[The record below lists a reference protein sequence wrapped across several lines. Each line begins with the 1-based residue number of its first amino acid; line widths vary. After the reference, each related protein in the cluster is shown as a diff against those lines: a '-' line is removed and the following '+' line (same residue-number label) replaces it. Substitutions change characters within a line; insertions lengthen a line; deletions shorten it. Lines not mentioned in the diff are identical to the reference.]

1 MATFLRPVREAA
13 LTAESDAD
21 LLRRF
26 TTAGGAEAEAA
37 FALLV
42 RRHGPLVMRACR
54 ASLRHAQD
62 AEDAFQATFLVL
74 AAKARSLDSRPFVP
88 WLFEVARRVCARA
101 RTTSNRRRVHE
112 MRAAAAKPEAQDH
125 RRPDP
130 DLALTV
136 LTAVGRLPEKYRAPI
151 LYCDLDG
158 LSYQQAADRLGLS
171 HAAVRN
177 RLARARER
185 LRAALRGVELSV
197 LGPAPAV
204 SRKLAEATA
213 RAAVL
218 VSSGT
223 TAGISPALL
232 ALMNGGL
239 ATMMTKMKSATLM
252 LISAATLAAGA
263 YGLNGQSFKPEPAP
277 SGTGTVGRTTGDI
290 GDLDRDPVSELVRI
304 AREVQKRREAGDR
317 AGAKKALRN
326 LLTVAFDCEGALD
339 RPSRPAVGTSAQD
352 GPSRP
357 AVGTSAESTA
367 GAVNTRP
374 ASSYQP
380 GMPSLNRPIQNGW
393 AGLGNPLQRGGPDVE
408 ARLEELEKKLD
419 RLMKLLERPAEVRPG
434 P

>member
-1 MATFLRPVREAA
+1 LATFLRRVREAA
-13 LTAESDAD
+13 LTGESDAD

-37 FALLV
+37 FAVLV

-74 AAKARSLDSRPFVP
+74 AAKARSLHSRPFAP
-88 WLFEVARRVCARA
+88 WLFEVARRVCAHA

-130 DLALTV
+130 DPDLTLTV
-136 LTAVGRLPEKYRAPI
+136 LTALGRLPEKYRAPI
-151 LYCDLDG
+151 LLCDLDG

-213 RAAVL
+213 HAAVL

-223 TAGISPALL
+223 TAGVSPALL

-263 YGLNGQSFKPEPAP
+263 YGLNGQSSKPEPAP
-277 SGTGTVGRTTGDI
+277 SGYGTAGRTTGDI
-290 GDLDRDPVSELVRI
+290 VDVNRDPVAELVRI
-304 AREVQKRREAGDR
+304 AREVQKRREAGDV
-317 AGAKKALRN
+317 AGAKKALRG

-339 RPSRPAVGTSAQD
+339 GPSRPAVGTSAQ
-352 GPSRP
+352 
-357 AVGTSAESTA
+357 STA
-367 GAVNTRP
+367 APVNTTP
-374 ASSYQP
+374 ASSYQR
-380 GMPSLNRPIQNGW
+380 GTSSLNNPNQNVGERM
-393 AGLGNPLQRGGPDVE
+393 GNQLQRGGPDVE
-408 ARLEELEKKLD
+408 ARLDELEKKLD

-434 P
+434 KQ